1 MINPID
7 SSLNQNTATKKDIPV
22 FQKMPAEIKDIKMP
36 EIL

>member
-7 SSLNQNTATKKDIPV
+7 NSLNQNTATKKDIPV
-22 FQKMPAEIKDIKMP
+22 FKKMHAEIKDIKML